1 MTLLPLV
8 DWYQS
13 MKIDLTCLV
22 AMTQTLRNMATRM
35 QEIARDLRV
44 LANHAENACAESDY
58 LLFRVESL
66 ADN

>member
-1 MTLLPLV
+1 MNDLGEST
-8 DWYQS
+8 
-13 MKIDLTCLV
+13 KIDFTCIV
-22 AMTQTLRNMATRM
+22 SMTQTLRNMATRM